1 MGAKGSATTM
11 FADRIDMVFGAIAE
25 IGQTAGSA
33 EGAASSAA
41 SGSFTPVNLLWMAAL
56 LLMLGTVGVLLTA
69 RIALAVLLALGPIF
83 VVLALFPGTR
93 GLTAGWLR
101 GLVLTAITPLFV
113 VLGGGL
119 MIELIVPV
127 VSGLANGQGVTE
139 AEPSGSAAAE
149 ILALAAEVLAT
160 ASPRKR

>member
-1 MGAKGSATTM
+1 M
-11 FADRIDMVFGAIAE
+11 
-25 IGQTAGSA
+25 
-33 EGAASSAA
+33 
-41 SGSFTPVNLLWMAAL
+41 WMAAL

-127 VSGLANGQGVTE
+127 VSGLANGQGGVD
-139 AEPSGSAAAE
+139 GRAALAVHRLIAA
-149 ILALAAEVLAT
+149 ILASGGRPIV
-160 ASPRKR
+160 P